1 MSLQETWGWNVI
13 PFARGSDGTVFYE
26 SHAQR
31 EALARIE
38 LVVEGYGFG
47 LITGEVGS
55 GKSTFVRRIVRELD
69 DMQYFVLY
77 VCKANLKPRDFYGEI
92 LTQLGE
98 SVPFTVAKARKVWE
112 ERALSQAG
120 RPDRQWIIVVDEAQ
134 EMSDDMLQELR
145 FLRSQAMDAQSV
157 FSLILTGQP
166 ELRKRLRLKKYEAI
180 AQRLDMVYHLTGL
193 TQDETTAYIRKQMQ
207 QTGATLPVFSDQAI
221 RAIYRASQGLPRLV
235 NHLCTQ
241 ALYAAAPQKSE
252 VIDEGHVQSV
262 LADHDQ
268 QRGTAG

>member
-1 MSLQETWGWNVI
+1 MSIQEIWEWKSA
-13 PFARGSDGTVFYE
+13 PFARGSDGSVFYE

-38 LVVEGYGFG
+38 LVIEGHGFG
-47 LITGEVGS
+47 LVTGEVGS

-69 DMQYFVLY
+69 DMQYFAMY
-77 VCKANLKPRDFYGEI
+77 ICKADLKPRDFYGEI

-98 SVPFTVAKARKVWE
+98 SVPFSVAKARKVWE

-120 RPDRQWIIVVDEAQ
+120 RPDRQWVVVVDEAQ

-145 FLRSQAMDAQSV
+145 FLRNQAMDAQSV
-157 FSLILTGQP
+157 FALILTGQP
-166 ELRKRLRLKKYEAI
+166 ELRRRLRLKKYEAI
-180 AQRLDMVYHLTGL
+180 AQRLDMVYHLHGL
-193 TQDETTAYIRKQMQ
+193 TQDETTAYIRQQMQ

-241 ALYAAAPQKSE
+241 SLYAAAPQKSE

-262 LADHDQ
+262 LADQEQ

>member
-1 MSLQETWGWNVI
+1 MSIQEIWGWNTT
-13 PFARGSDGTVFYE
+13 PFARGSDGVVFFE

-47 LITGEVGS
+47 LVTGEVGS

-69 DMQYFVLY
+69 DMQYFVMY
-77 VCKANLKPRDFYGEI
+77 ICKASLKPRDFYGEI
-92 LTQLGE
+92 LARLGE
-98 SVPFTVAKARKVWE
+98 SVPFSVAKARRVWE

-120 RPDRQWIIVVDEAQ
+120 RPDRQWVVLIDEAQ

-145 FLRSQAMDAQSV
+145 FLRNQAMDAQSV
-157 FSLILTGQP
+157 FSLIMTGQP
-166 ELRKRLRLKKYEAI
+166 ELRRRLRLKKYEAI
-180 AQRLDMVYHLTGL
+180 SQRLDMVYHLHGL
-193 TQDETTAYIRKQMQ
+193 TQDETTAYIRQQMQ
-207 QTGATLPVFSDQAI
+207 QAGATLPVFSDSAI
-221 RAIYRASQGLPRLV
+221 RAIYRASQGLPRIV
-235 NHLCTQ
+235 NSLCTQ
-241 ALYAAAPQKSE
+241 CLYAAAPKQSE

-262 LADHDQ
+262 LTDQEQ